1 MRHEHS
7 SSLSPGRSRVNP
19 FDETG
24 RDRAAC
30 PLAGLAEIGPVF
42 FWEGVPCL
50 GEKVSFQHCLWSR
63 EGQGSHGMLSGRPGT
78 SSLGASTW
86 PFCRFPG
93 WEQPGGKLSPGEA
106 GFQNDGKGW
115 ALLAFS
121 RCVWGCVWDGRRP
134 RHLLTPW
141 LEGGPEPRCRCP
153 PLLCDWSLSSRN
165 YKLLKSCRWAA
176 LSLGPGGARG
186 RLGSGRPRRG
196 QSIGCL
202 GSRPP
207 SGSGPAGRG
216 CPAFLSGLSGLA
228 ALENRVEK
236 APTWEILAELRQ
248 PSRRE
253 QGWRWP
259 CLGVDVLPGGTRL
272 PAQVT

>member
-1 MRHEHS
+1 MRREHS

-42 FWEGVPCL
+42 FWEGIPCL

-141 LEGGPEPRCRCP
+141 LEGGPEPRCR
-153 PLLCDWSLSSRN
+153 
-165 YKLLKSCRWAA
+165 
-176 LSLGPGGARG
+176 
-186 RLGSGRPRRG
+186 
-196 QSIGCL
+196 
-202 GSRPP
+202 RPP
-207 SGSGPAGRG
+207 CCATGP
-216 CPAFLSGLSGLA
+216 
-228 ALENRVEK
+228 
-236 APTWEILAELRQ
+236 
-248 PSRRE
+248 
-253 QGWRWP
+253 
-259 CLGVDVLPGGTRL
+259 
-272 PAQVT
+272 